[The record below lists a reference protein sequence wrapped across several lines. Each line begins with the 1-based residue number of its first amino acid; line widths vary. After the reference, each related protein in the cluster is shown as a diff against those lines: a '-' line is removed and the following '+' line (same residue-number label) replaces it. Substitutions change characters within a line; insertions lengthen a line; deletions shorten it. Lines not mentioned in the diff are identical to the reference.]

1 MREKA
6 AILKR
11 LRRRAGM
18 SPEKREA
25 LATFNRTQ
33 VYRGHCRVCRTS
45 VSGLLPEL
53 GGRCPNCGWE
63 RDSEPR
69 S

>member
-1 MREKA
+1 MREKE

-45 VSGLLPEL
+45 VSGPLSEL
-53 GGRCPNCGWE
+53 SRCPNCGWE